1 MHIQVNHAGVKWVT
15 LIILALGFTA
25 EAYGQN
31 QSVNALIDPVSLEFI
46 GGNVVIEF
54 DDLRQDTSNTSFE
67 AQHSDDV
74 TVWKGIA
81 GSVVGPHATIADRY
95 LLTAPEPGGLRTFYR
110 VIGYS
115 TTAEDADGDGLS
127 DAFEETLGTLAGKV
141 DSDDD
146 GHTDGFEFFAGT
158 DPNDG
163 LEFPEDLRDLPE
175 IEFEEGL
182 SAVKE
187 GDGTHEIQLKITP
200 ASYVGPIHYAVN
212 SRSSAVSGID
222 FVSLSGTTTANGS
235 SATIALDL
243 VDNLTVNPERLL
255 ILDLVIGDP
264 ASGYRPSGAVTHVVC
279 IGDNDAYWSGIL
291 KDTYRERDFRV
302 CIAQSDGSVSVNF
315 VSGNSDGLLN
325 PDSGQSSQ
333 STGLIPDRKLDGTPK
348 EIWPE
353 GGFAQFSP
361 EHGIFYV
368 FVFDIPLNTGDSP
381 DPLVRSL
388 SFTVSPAEEGTVQ
401 ENLVAGFYSETIQ
414 HATDFTITHLNRN
427 REGTFVLVRDVPD
440 STAID
445 SPLNPTD

>member
-1 MHIQVNHAGVKWVT
+1 MHIHVNHAGVKWVT

-158 DPNDG
+158 DPNNG
-163 LEFPEDLRDLPE
+163 LEFPEDL
-175 IEFEEGL
+175 
-182 SAVKE
+182 
-187 GDGTHEIQLKITP
+187 
-200 ASYVGPIHYAVN
+200 
-212 SRSSAVSGID
+212 
-222 FVSLSGTTTANGS
+222 
-235 SATIALDL
+235 
-243 VDNLTVNPERLL
+243 
-255 ILDLVIGDP
+255 
-264 ASGYRPSGAVTHVVC
+264 
-279 IGDNDAYWSGIL
+279 
-291 KDTYRERDFRV
+291 
-302 CIAQSDGSVSVNF
+302 
-315 VSGNSDGLLN
+315 
-325 PDSGQSSQ
+325 
-333 STGLIPDRKLDGTPK
+333 
-348 EIWPE
+348 
-353 GGFAQFSP
+353 
-361 EHGIFYV
+361 
-368 FVFDIPLNTGDSP
+368 
-381 DPLVRSL
+381 
-388 SFTVSPAEEGTVQ
+388 
-401 ENLVAGFYSETIQ
+401 
-414 HATDFTITHLNRN
+414 
-427 REGTFVLVRDVPD
+427 
-440 STAID
+440 
-445 SPLNPTD
+445 